1 MVFTTNNLT
10 KFYWIALLIGLF
22 FLLFTIK
29 NSGGRMFIATIFF
42 VLFILAIRSITSQVM
57 IKGRKLIYKNLFI
70 EKSINI
76 IPESKIYI
84 KRNIQSFFIIYQ
96 HYDYSIKVINPN
108 EKLIISS
115 NVNNVDELY
124 ALISSLEQKIIL
136 PVLLERYTNQK
147 ALIMDQNLSI
157 STTGIKYKNKDY
169 LYNSLSGIELENGYF
184 KLLANGKL
192 WQTTILTLP
201 ASSIPNLT
209 TFMTLIH
216 HSS

>member
-1 MVFTTNNLT
+1 
-10 KFYWIALLIGLF
+10 
-22 FLLFTIK
+22 
-29 NSGGRMFIATIFF
+29 
-42 VLFILAIRSITSQVM
+42 M

-136 PVLLERYTNQK
+136 PVLLERYTNHK

-192 WQTTILTLP
+192 WQIMANHYINITCIINTQSNDLYDSN
-201 ASSIPNLT
+201 SS
-209 TFMTLIH
+209 LIMSLFQLMLNH
-216 HSS
+216 RTEHIH